1 VISFKC
7 AVFRHVNND
16 EAPNSRLK
24 FESPAGGIPQRRVT
38 SYAAGGYPA
47 TAWEITRGID
57 LTQAFLPHNPPKR
70 DEPATQ

>member
-7 AVFRHVNND
+7 VGFRHVNND

-24 FESPAGGIPQRRVT
+24 FESPPGDIPQRRVA
-38 SYAAGGYPA
+38 SHAEWGYPA

-57 LTQAFLPHNPPKR
+57 QTQAFLPQNPPKR
-70 DEPATQ
+70 NERAT

>member
-1 VISFKC
+1 VITFKC
-7 AVFRHVNND
+7 AGFRHVNYD

-24 FESPAGGIPQRRVT
+24 FESPPGNIPSRRVT

-57 LTQAFLPHNPPKR
+57 LTQAFIPHNPPKR
-70 DEPATQ
+70 NERATQ